1 MTDARV
7 GAARELAHAA
17 LAAVRAAGAD
27 AADCHASVGEDAL
40 TRFAD
45 GAIGQ
50 SVAADV
56 RRLAIR
62 AVVGRRSAVAIGEGS
77 AAEDVAALAAR
88 AVALARRAPEADA
101 PVALGDPGDPAPPR
115 SAESAE
121 ATREVD
127 APEDRAAGVRAIVDA
142 AGAAGAR
149 AAGSW
154 RTQAVA
160 VAVAG
165 SSGVD
170 RAELRTE
177 AAALV
182 VATGPARTGYAARIG
197 VDPAAIDGGALGRE
211 AGARAAGTEP
221 GIVLP
226 HGDYPVVLGPYA
238 VADIVATLGWLGL
251 NGKAVAE
258 ERSFHVPGLRIAA
271 PGITLTDAPADPD
284 GLPSSFDGEGTP
296 ARTVTLIDA
305 GVCRDVVHD
314 AATAAQ
320 AGVRSTGHALPA
332 PNPWGP
338 VPGHLVLAPGSA
350 TDADLLAG
358 IRRGLLVTRF
368 HYTNPVHPRR
378 AIVTGMTRD
387 GLFLVEDGRVVA
399 PVRDL
404 RFTTSYLDALAAVS
418 AVGRDRL
425 LVATETGVA
434 RVPAL
439 RVDAFRFTGVA
450 GA

>member
-1 MTDARV
+1 MTDARIA
-7 GAARELAHAA
+7 AARSLAARA
-17 LAAVRAAGAD
+17 LAAVHAAGAD
-27 AADCHASVGEDAL
+27 AADCHATVGHAAL
-40 TRFAD
+40 TRFAE

-56 RRLAIR
+56 RRVAVR
-62 AVVGRRSAVAIGEGS
+62 AVVGRRVAVAVGEGS
-77 AAEDVAALAAR
+77 AADDVAALAER

-101 PVALGDPGDPAPPR
+101 PIPLGDPTPGARAPRAGPEADDP
-115 SAESAE
+115 
-121 ATREVD
+121 T
-127 APEDRAAGVRAIVDA
+127 PEDRAAGVRAIVA
-142 AGAAGAR
+142 AAADAGAR

-154 RTQAVA
+154 RTEGVA

-165 SSGVD
+165 SAGIE

-182 VATGPARTGYAARIG
+182 VATGPVRTGYAARI
-197 VDPAAIDGGALGRE
+197 AASADALDGAVLGRE
-211 AGARAAGTEP
+211 AGARAAGSEP
-221 GIVLP
+221 GITLP
-226 HGDYPVVLGPYA
+226 PGDYPVVLGPYA

-251 NGKAVAE
+251 NGRAVEE
-258 ERSFHVPGLRIAA
+258 ERSFHAPGTRIAA
-271 PGITLTDAPADPD
+271 PTITLTDEPADPA
-284 GLPSSFDGEGTP
+284 GLPIGFDGEGTP
-296 ARTVTLIDA
+296 THAVTLIAA
-305 GVCRDVVHD
+305 GICRDIVHD
-314 AATAAQ
+314 AATDAR
-320 AGVRSTGHALPA
+320 AGVASTGHALPA

-338 VPGHLVLAPGSA
+338 LPTRLVLASGDA
-350 TDADLLAG
+350 TDAELLAG

-368 HYTNPVHPRR
+368 HYTNPAHPRR

-387 GLFLVEDGRVVA
+387 GLFLVEDGQVVA

-425 LVATETGVA
+425 LVATETGCA

-439 RVDAFRFTGVA
+439 RVDGFRFTGVA